1 MEGLY
6 ISAATMENNIE
17 VSQKIKNR
25 LLYDPAIPF
34 LAFYLKQTKTLTLKD
49 TYNPMFVT
57 ALFTI
62 TKIWQTKCPWMD
74 DWIKK
79 LWCICIY
86 TSLYTHTHT
95 QTEIETN
102 TELERQEYYSAT
114 KRMKSC
120 HLKQHR
126 WISRALC

>member
-95 QTEIETN
+95 DRDRDKYRAGETGILFSHKKNEILPFET
-102 TELERQEYYSAT
+102 T
-114 KRMKSC
+114 
-120 HLKQHR
+120 
-126 WISRALC
+126 